1 MKYGSIV
8 LLDDKVFVVVIVM
21 FGLVYEKVFFNVQEV
36 KVRNVQLIGVIFE
49 SIEVDVFDNV
59 LVVLVVDELLLLMLI
74 VIFLQLLVYYIVVY
88 CGLDVDQL
96 WNLVKLVIVEQLVLL
111 MFFK

>member
-1 MKYGSIV
+1 
-8 LLDDKVFVVVIVM
+8 M

-36 KVRNVQLIGVIFE
+36 KVRDVQLIGVIFE
-49 SIEVDVFDNV
+49 SMEVDMFDNV

-96 WNLVKLVIVEQLVLL
+96 WNLVKLVIVE
-111 MFFK
+111 